1 MEGEKRKMKT
11 WQKAVAA
18 ILIISVIVGTIGYY
32 EGWWDEL
39 AERMRKEEWRPP
51 VEGEEWLGGTFTLT
65 VAGRDSLDASS
76 SATAGTDFTS
86 SFYAYR
92 SGTWVFLG
100 SEDGTGT
107 NIESDPED
115 DGYIWLLV
123 EEISSKYYYADTAM
137 TLSKNTYITDYK
149 WVDAD
154 GDTDKEFLYKISLWN
169 IPEPASGYPSRTF
182 YPYFLA
188 ESGQGTA
195 ANALQWETQPSDI
208 SSVGTST
215 TTKYIKWETKLTAEK
230 RAVGIYKIEIVV
242 NDTDTTKW
250 EIDKVNVPGVGY
262 LDGSQFQEDVRTSD
276 TKYQYIIG
284 SDFDDITYWKV
295 QSGTSNSFDNQVAV
309 KCTFGSGEAYTF
321 TLYIY
326 QWLYDR
332 TSISDNDAVVL
343 SA

>member
-1 MEGEKRKMKT
+1 MMLVGIGGYMTGYLNPDSENYLLRQKPPTPTPTGE
-11 WQKAVAA
+11 W
-18 ILIISVIVGTIGYY
+18 
-32 EGWWDEL
+32 
-39 AERMRKEEWRPP
+39 P
-51 VEGEEWLGGTFTLT
+51 GGTFDLT
-65 VAGRDSLDASS
+65 VAGRNSLDS
-76 SATAGTDFTS
+76 SASLTPGTHFDTG
-86 SFYAYR
+86 FYGYR
-92 SGTWVFLG
+92 NGIWVFLG
-100 SEDGTGT
+100 ADAGSSIE
-107 NIESDPED
+107 IESIPED
-115 DGYIWLLV
+115 EGYIWLLI
-123 EEISSKYYYADTAM
+123 EEQSSDYYYSDVPT
-137 TLSKNTYITDYK
+137 TLAKNTYLIDYK
-149 WVDAD
+149 WTDAD
-154 GDTDKEFLYKISLWN
+154 GDTDKEFLYKVSLWN
-169 IPEPASGYPSRTF
+169 IPPPASGYPSRTY

-195 ANALQWETQPSDI
+195 ANALQWDTQPSDI

-215 TTKYIKWETKLTAEK
+215 VTKYIKWETKLTAEK

-262 LDGSQFQEDVRTSD
+262 LDGSLFQEDVRTSD

-284 SDFDDITYWKV
+284 SDFDDIVYWKV
-295 QSGTSNSFDNQVAV
+295 PAGTSNSFDNTVAV

-321 TLYIY
+321 TLYVY